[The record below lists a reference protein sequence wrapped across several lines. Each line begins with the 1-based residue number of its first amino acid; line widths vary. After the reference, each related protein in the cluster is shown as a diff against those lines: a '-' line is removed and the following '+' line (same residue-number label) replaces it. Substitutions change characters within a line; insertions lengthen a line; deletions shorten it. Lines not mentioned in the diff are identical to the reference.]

1 MVIRCFLLHT
11 RSTILIFSLY
21 QLSYI
26 RVLSRANLDIYS
38 DLMYTS
44 TEFIHFRIV
53 QNLELSVTYVR
64 EMLGVN
70 SRTSLEI
77 DN

>member
-1 MVIRCFLLHT
+1 M
-11 RSTILIFSLY
+11 
-21 QLSYI
+21 
-26 RVLSRANLDIYS
+26 YS

-44 TEFIHFRIV
+44 TGFIHIRIV
-53 QNLELSVTYVR
+53 QNLELSASSVR

-70 SRTSLEI
+70 LRISLEI